1 MGFCFDI
8 IAVNPKFH
16 HQKCE
21 DVTDVLIN
29 EWRLE
34 GEGMLANDGL
44 LYPSKIPSDFQECP
58 FKISMS
64 HHKLPEVSNMT
75 AFSKRYNF
83 TPIIPFKNKTDTF
96 LSRAINESMK
106 NALLGSSE
114 AFIGGT
120 PLLIEAMHFG
130 EPSFPY
136 HESQYVWYV
145 PSSRLLFC
153 LLVVSSIFSVLHWI
167 VVVAMMILVPAIMW
181 PLSNCFLEYQSQE
194 RMSNAFYNMWVICM
208 GVLVTDIPQT
218 FRLTAL
224 TLR

>member
-1 MGFCFDI
+1 
-8 IAVNPKFH
+8 
-16 HQKCE
+16 
-21 DVTDVLIN
+21 
-29 EWRLE
+29 
-34 GEGMLANDGL
+34 
-44 LYPSKIPSDFQECP
+44 
-58 FKISMS
+58 
-64 HHKLPEVSNMT
+64 MT

-83 TPIIPFKNKTDTF
+83 TPIIRFKHKTDTF
-96 LSRAINESMK
+96 LSHAINESMK

-130 EPSFPY
+130 EPSFSY

-145 PSSRLLFC
+145 PSSRPLFW
-153 LLVVSSIFSVLHWI
+153 LLVVSSIFSVLLWI
-167 VVVAMMILVPAIMW
+167 AVVAMMILVPAIMR

-208 GVLVTDIPQT
+208 GVLVTDIPHM

-224 TLR
+224 IKPWIWYCHATSTVFQAFFTSYLVNPGLER